1 MDGRHQASNGPPR
14 VGMNR
19 GTMKHR
25 LLTSVVAA
33 LVAGLSAA
41 YAAGTPVDQVS
52 LTAASV
58 PVAKLNVPCA
68 NTDAFAAANG
78 LASDAC
84 GTASDVFPAALA
96 SAAPIAVLSGKND
109 SAATNIVLGDNLAL
123 NLGGATLK
131 DTSLASLTPYAG
143 SLQEEVSRP
152 LAQATFAGVSW
163 NVAPWAS
170 LSLIA
175 AQSTADNP
183 FDREAL
189 NSLTKASQS
198 VSANASAR
206 LGDNWITTVSYS
218 QSASQLNLRSATLL
232 GDDDLLRGHGLGLSV
247 AKRGLFGNNDSLDIG
262 ITRKLQS
269 YTTAIDLT
277 GDDGFGASLQGS
289 NLTVPET
296 DFEVGYVTTFLDG
309 ALALQANAAY
319 QTNVAGQNDK
329 NSLTV
334 LSRAKFN
341 F

>member
-1 MDGRHQASNGPPR
+1 
-14 VGMNR
+14 
-19 GTMKHR
+19 MKRR
-25 LLTSVVAA
+25 LFTSAVVA
-33 LVAGLSAA
+33 LVAGLSVA
-41 YAAGTPVDQVS
+41 YAAGTPLGHVS
-52 LTAASV
+52 LTDASV

-68 NTDAFAAANG
+68 GSQAFAAANG
-78 LASDAC
+78 LAGDAC
-84 GTASDVFPAALA
+84 SAVPNEFPAALA
-96 SAAPIAVLSGKND
+96 SAAPIAVLSGTND
-109 SAATNIVLGDNLAL
+109 SGIASVKLSDDLAL
-123 NLGGATLK
+123 NLGGSTLA
-131 DTSLASLTPYAG
+131 DAPLANLTPYTG
-143 SLQEEVSRP
+143 SLQEEASRP
-152 LAQATFAGVSW
+152 LAQATLAGVSW

-170 LSLIA
+170 LGVIA

-183 FDREAL
+183 FDREAA

-198 VSANASAR
+198 ISANASAR
-206 LGDNWITTVSYS
+206 LGDNWVTTVSYS
-218 QSASQLNLRSATLL
+218 QSASQLNLRSASLL
-232 GDDDLLRGHGLGLSV
+232 GDDDLLHAHGLGLSV
-247 AKRGLFGNNDSLDIG
+247 AKRGLFGNNDALDIG

-269 YTTAIDLT
+269 YTAGIDLT
-277 GDDGFGASLQGS
+277 GDDGFGASLPGN